1 MNPPTLNIKAAKEC
15 LNILTRTK
23 PHLYENPRELLPIW
37 AEALDPDLPTGTA
50 HKLTVDAYGEGVE
63 FISPADINH
72 RWRAL
77 KKQRLERNMEPPDP
91 PYEIATNP
99 NAYHEYLCTWR
110 HLIATGIHPR
120 DATPAAL
127 SNAKQQALL
136 NANQKLQIGTKK

>member
-1 MNPPTLNIKAAKEC
+1 MNPPNLNIKAAKEC

-50 HKLTVDAYGEGVE
+50 YKLTVDAYGEVD

-77 KKQRLERNMEPPDP
+77 KQQRLQANHEPPDP

-99 NAYHEYLCTWR
+99 NAYHEYRKTYI
-110 HLIATGIHPR
+110 HQIAWGIKPEI
-120 DATPAAL
+120 
-127 SNAKQQALL
+127 AKQQALI
-136 NANQKLQIGTKK
+136 NATQKLQIGAKK

>member
-1 MNPPTLNIKAAKEC
+1 MNPPNLNIKAAKEC

-37 AEALDPDLPTGTA
+37 AEALDPDIPTGTA

-77 KKQRLERNMEPPDP
+77 KKQRLEHNVEPPDP
-91 PYEIATNP
+91 PHEIATDP
-99 NAYHEYLCTWR
+99 NAYHEYQKTYT
-110 HLIATGIHPR
+110 HQIAWGIKPE
-120 DATPAAL
+120 T
-127 SNAKQQALL
+127 AKQQALI
-136 NANQKLQIGTKK
+136 NATQKLQIGTKK